1 MPRPWLI
8 LLALAALGRSAAAE
22 INMAD
27 SLEWMTADADA
38 VVIGTIASST
48 LTPADDHTVWAVA
61 TIEVTAT
68 LKGAATGRVT
78 FAMQTD
84 AQGVPAGWLGREAMF
99 FLVKS
104 DRRAHDPGCVQACHY
119 DRATWALRRGV
130 DDGVVTLDAKAG
142 EQVYTSAFT
151 ALRARA
157 DVVAAVKVAAS
168 STATRAINVDVP
180 WDSDASHALY
190 AGSAVWMFIPIDA
203 AAEARA
209 VAWIAD
215 ADVSLRLQG
224 VKVLAERRSAATIRR
239 LKALLADPGF
249 ATITESG
256 KPPYRRYLVR
266 ELAHATLTAWKV
278 AHPAPVIDASLPTP

>member
-1 MPRPWLI
+1 MPRPWLV

-27 SLEWMTADADA
+27 SVEWMTADADA
-38 VVIGTIASST
+38 VVVGTIASST
-48 LTPADDHTVWAVA
+48 VTPSDDHTVWAVA
-61 TIEVTAT
+61 TIDVTAT
-68 LKGAATGRVT
+68 LKGAAAKRVT
-78 FAMQTD
+78 FAVQTD
-84 AQGVPAGWLGREAMF
+84 ASGVPAGWLGHEAVF

-104 DRRAHDPGCVQACHY
+104 DRRAHDSGCVRACHY
-119 DRATWALRRGV
+119 DRAAWALRRGV

-142 EQVYTSAFT
+142 EEVYTAAFT

-157 DVVAAVKVAAS
+157 DVVAAVKAAAS
-168 STATRAINVDVP
+168 SKATRAINVDVP

-190 AGSAVWMFIPIDA
+190 AGSAVWMYIPIDA

-215 ADVSLRLQG
+215 ASVNLRVQG
-224 VKVLAERRSAATIRR
+224 VRVLAERRSAATIRR

-249 ATITESG
+249 ATVTESG
-256 KPPYRRYLVR
+256 KPTIRRYLVR
-266 ELAHATLTAWKV
+266 QAADAALTAWKV
-278 AHPAPVIDASLPTP
+278 AHAAPTIDEPLLTP